1 MQICLS
7 MSDLF
12 LPPGLK
18 RLRCFP
24 ACYKFLEIALKS
36 GLNLGLKKNKNGSSM
51 PRCISSEAA
60 LVYYKQLYFLFLKKD
75 NHMVHFRLYL
85 KQYCAWQIC
94 QIACRSVIEALNIS
108 SELQFPA
115 VLTLVCTQLQYLFN
129 AFILPKS
136 VYLLL

>member
-18 RLRCFP
+18 RLRRFP
-24 ACYKFLEIALKS
+24 ACYEFLDNCIEIWIKFGFEEKQRILHAQVYFQRGCISVLQIALF
-36 GLNLGLKKNKNGSSM
+36 
-51 PRCISSEAA
+51 
-60 LVYYKQLYFLFLKKD
+60 VFFFKKD

-108 SELQFPA
+108 SEL
-115 VLTLVCTQLQYLFN
+115 
-129 AFILPKS
+129 
-136 VYLLL
+136 